1 MNMQFTKVNKLKGI
15 LNLPGDKS
23 ISHRSVIF
31 AAMANGKSLIKNISD
46 GEDVKSTINC
56 FKLLGCNIYNSNSD
70 LVIEGLGY
78 KGFSNKDVTL
88 DAGNSGTTSR
98 LLTGLLCVQNFC
110 TTIIGD
116 ESLSKRPMN
125 RVVDPLISFGAK
137 IETNNGKL
145 PLKIYPSND
154 IKNFEYNLTVPSA
167 QVKSALILAALH
179 FEKQSIINEPFTTRN
194 HTEQMLGLKV
204 VQNDNLKTIYVSKSN
219 YPVASE
225 YVVPSDISTAAFFIV
240 FGLLAKDSEIII
252 KNVLLNKTRA
262 GIITILKQMGGKI
275 DIINEYNSNNEIYGD
290 ILIKSSKLHNI
301 EIEEDI
307 IPNIIDEIPIL
318 SLAGL
323 FADGDFVIKNASE
336 LRVKETDRIK
346 ALVENYKKLG
356 VITEEFDDGFGLY
369 GNFNDVYMEFESFGD
384 HRIAMTFGILSML
397 LKNGGKVNN
406 FDCVNISNPNFI
418 NQVKILIGE

>member
-1 MNMQFTKVNKLKGI
+1 MDMQFNKVNKLKGT
-15 LNLPGDKS
+15 LDLPGDKS

-31 AAMANGKSLIKNISD
+31 AAMANGKSTIKNCSD

-56 FKLLGCNIYNSNSD
+56 FRLLGCNINKVNNE
-70 LVIEGLGY
+70 LIVEGLGY
-78 KGFSNKDVTL
+78 KGFNNADVVL

-98 LLTGLLCVQNFC
+98 LLTGLLCVQNF
-110 TTIIGD
+110 TSTIIGD

-137 IETNNGKL
+137 IDTNNGKL
-145 PLKIYPSND
+145 PIKIYPSNS
-154 IKNFEYNLTVPSA
+154 IKNFEYTLTVPSA

-179 FEKQSIINEPFTTRN
+179 FDKESIITEPFTTRN
-194 HTEQMLGLKV
+194 HSEQMLGLKV
-204 VQNDNLKTIYVSKSN
+204 VQNSNNKTIYVSKSN

-225 YVVPSDISTAAFFIV
+225 YVVPADISTAAFFIV
-240 FGLLAKDSEIII
+240 FGLLVQNSEIVI
-252 KNVLLNKTRA
+252 KKVLLNKTRA
-262 GIITILKQMGGKI
+262 GIITILQQMGGKI

-290 ILIKSSKLHNI
+290 ILIRSSKLQNVQ
-301 EIEEDI
+301 IEEEI

-323 FADGDFVIKNASE
+323 FADGNFVIKKASE

-356 VITEEFDDGFGLY
+356 VKVEEYEDGFGLF
-369 GNFNDVYMEFESFGD
+369 GGFNDIYTEFESYGD

-397 LKNGGKVNN
+397 LKNGSKVNN

-418 NQVKILIGE
+418 NQVKLLVEE